1 MRSIQLP
8 IALLA
13 LASLAYCQYFGD
25 LTATPSAYQA
35 FNVSLPGSPFLL
47 NFADNDLTVRALA
60 LTIVTIAVR

>member
-13 LASLAYCQYFGD
+13 LVGLAYCQYFGD

-47 NFADNDLTVRALA
+47 NFADNDLTVREYS
-60 LTIVTIAVR
+60 VSVD

>member
-13 LASLAYCQYFGD
+13 LAGLAYCQYFGD

-47 NFADNDLTVRALA
+47 KFADNDLTVSLRALA
-60 LTIVTIAVR
+60 KQ